1 MSKRIL
7 ITGASGFTGRHA
19 VQYFLDKGYIVDA
32 VIRNTKLNMNQEALH
47 IHSLDLSDKTAV
59 HKLMEDA
66 KPDYV
71 LHLAGENSVP
81 ASWKTPFKSWQ
92 ANVDSTLHLVES
104 VRALGLSARVVI
116 AGSVLQD
123 ELSSAASPTHPY
135 SLTKTMQTTVGL
147 AWHNLFQVDVMI
159 AKPSNIIGPGVSNGV
174 CTLFAKQLR
183 QLQVSGKSQF
193 QVGNAAVTRDFIDV
207 RDLVNAYET
216 LFIEGT
222 AGETYEITSGRWV
235 SLGEILSIL
244 RQVSSIDFTIQSE
257 TEEAMEMKLPMKAE
271 KIRALRWQP
280 NRSLE
285 ASLADVWDYTA
296 QL

>member
-207 RDLVNAYET
+207 RDLVSAYET
-216 LFIEGT
+216 LLLNGT

-235 SLGEILSIL
+235 SLGEILSQF
-244 RQVSSIDFTIQSE
+244 RRVSSFDFSIQSE
-257 TEEAMEMKLPMKAE
+257 TEEAMEMKLPMKSE
-271 KIRALRWQP
+271 KIRALGWEP
-280 NRSLE
+280 TRSLE
-285 ASLADVWDYTA
+285 TSLADVWDYTA

>member
-19 VQYFLDKGYIVDA
+19 VQHFLDKGNTVDA
-32 VIRNTKLNMNQEALH
+32 VIRNTKLDMNQEALH
-47 IHSLDLSDKTAV
+47 THSLDLSDKAAV
-59 HKLMEDA
+59 HKLMGDT

-81 ASWKTPFKSWQ
+81 ASWETPFKSWQ
-92 ANVDSTLHLVES
+92 ANVDSTLHLVEA

-183 QLQVSGKSQF
+183 KLQESGKKDF
-193 QVGNAAVTRDFIDV
+193 QIGNAAVTRDFIDV
-207 RDLVNAYET
+207 RDLVTAYET
-216 LFIEGT
+216 LFLEGT

-235 SLGEILSIL
+235 SLGEILSLL
-244 RQVSSIDFTIQSE
+244 RQVSSFDFTIQSE
-257 TEEAMEMKLPMKAE
+257 TEEAMETKLPMKSE
-271 KIRALRWQP
+271 KIRALTWVP

-285 ASLADVWDYTA
+285 TSLADVWEYTA
-296 QL
+296 QQ

>member
-7 ITGASGFTGRHA
+7 VTGASGFTGRHA
-19 VQYFLDKGYIVDA
+19 VQYFLDKGYTVDA

-59 HKLMEDA
+59 HMLMEDT

-92 ANVDSTLHLVES
+92 ANVDSTLYLVES

-123 ELSSAASPTHPY
+123 ELGSAASPTHPY

-183 QLQVSGKSQF
+183 QLQVSGESQF

-207 RDLVNAYET
+207 RDLVSAYET
-216 LFIEGT
+216 LFLEGT

-235 SLGEILSIL
+235 SLGEILSQF
-244 RQVSSIDFTIQSE
+244 RRVSSFDFSIQSE
-257 TEEAMEMKLPMKAE
+257 TEEAMEMKLPMKSE
-271 KIRALRWQP
+271 KIRALGWEP
-280 NRSLE
+280 TRSLE
-285 ASLADVWDYTA
+285 TSLADVWDYTA

>member
-59 HKLMEDA
+59 HKLMEDT

-92 ANVDSTLHLVES
+92 ANVDSTLHLVEA

-207 RDLVNAYET
+207 RDLVSAYET
-216 LFIEGT
+216 LLLNGT

>member
-222 AGETYEITSGRWV
+222 AGEAYEITSGRWV
-235 SLGEILSIL
+235 SLGEILSQF
-244 RQVSSIDFTIQSE
+244 RRVSSFDFSIQSE
-257 TEEAMEMKLPMKAE
+257 TEEAMEMKLPMKSE
-271 KIRALRWQP
+271 KIRALGWEP
-280 NRSLE
+280 TRSLE
-285 ASLADVWDYTA
+285 TSLADVWDYTA